1 MLDPRPMPV
10 VCIMSTAFDAAH
22 AVVQARTRAMI
33 LDYIKHDTCI
43 ILAVSP
49 ANADIVNSDALE
61 LARSVDPQGA
71 RTIGA

>member
-1 MLDPRPMPV
+1 
-10 VCIMSTAFDAAH
+10 
-22 AVVQARTRAMI
+22 MI

-61 LARSVDPQGA
+61 LARSVDPQGH
-71 RTIGA
+71 RTIGATQQPSCCVCC

>member
-1 MLDPRPMPV
+1 
-10 VCIMSTAFDAAH
+10 
-22 AVVQARTRAMI
+22 MI

-61 LARSVDPQGA
+61 LARSVDPAGH
-71 RTIGA
+71 RTIGGQLWVSYSLTAQCVFLQLVASCLSVRAQ

>member
-1 MLDPRPMPV
+1 
-10 VCIMSTAFDAAH
+10 
-22 AVVQARTRAMI
+22 MI

-61 LARSVDPQGA
+61 LARSVDPEGS
-71 RTIGA
+71 RTIGGHCACLLHKPYTTSQMASEANSYAYA

>member
-1 MLDPRPMPV
+1 
-10 VCIMSTAFDAAH
+10 
-22 AVVQARTRAMI
+22 MI

-71 RTIGA
+71 RTIGMQCLADIQISPLTSRASIWLLIQAELR